1 MGSYLKIDTIG
12 LSKLNNAEYTNFMN
26 RTLNA
31 AVAYGVEK
39 IGASDTLIDG
49 ITANVNKMTDIVAQS
64 KSSAETA
71 QIAEVDKKADELIVY
86 LMGIFRTNR
95 TSPIVAQRTAAEALY
110 LKTKPY
116 VGCQTLPQGQQIQKM
131 RGLLTD
137 ITTED
142 MSAHINTLG
151 LSAVVDELALVT
163 VQYSNL
169 IESRTMSQINNKL
182 DAAKVVRAELD
193 GQYDDL
199 VTIAFVTSVAN
210 PSKEATDFVVYMN
223 KLIADTNA
231 AYNQRIA
238 QSGKKKEE
246 EEDSEIKPRG

>member
-12 LSKLNNAEYTNFMN
+12 LAKLNNAEYTNFMN
-26 RTLNA
+26 RTLNQ
-31 AVAYGVEK
+31 AVAVGIEK
-39 IGASDTLIDG
+39 IGASDALIDG

-64 KSSAETA
+64 RASVETA

-86 LMGIFRTNR
+86 LMATFRTNR
-95 TSPIVAQRTAAEALY
+95 TSPIQAMRTAAEALY

-131 RGLLTD
+131 RGLLSDLTG
-137 ITTED
+137 TE
-142 MSAHINTLG
+142 MSVHIQTLG
-151 LSAVVDELALVT
+151 LSAVVEELNTVT
-163 VQYSNL
+163 AQYSNL
-169 IESRTMSQINNKL
+169 IEQRSISQLANKV
-182 DAAKVVRAELD
+182 DASKTVRMELD
-193 GQYDDL
+193 VQYDDL
-199 VTIAFVTSVAN
+199 VTIAFVTSVAT

-246 EEDSEIKPRG
+246 NTSDETSVG